1 MTRCYVCNAEPQ
13 DGCQGIDGERS
24 ECPRPSAPASTPA
37 PKRRVR
43 NCPRGRIGADGK
55 WEYEHTMVPDWQ
67 GRYFTH
73 TKCRWCNHRE
83 AV

>member
-24 ECPRPSAPASTPA
+24 ECPRPS
-37 PKRRVR
+37 PKRAKK
-43 NCPRGRIGADGK
+43 CPSGRS
-55 WEYEHTMVPDWQ
+55 EHQMEPEWK
-67 GRYFTH
+67 GRSYSH
-73 TKCRWCNHRE
+73 MKCRWCNHRE